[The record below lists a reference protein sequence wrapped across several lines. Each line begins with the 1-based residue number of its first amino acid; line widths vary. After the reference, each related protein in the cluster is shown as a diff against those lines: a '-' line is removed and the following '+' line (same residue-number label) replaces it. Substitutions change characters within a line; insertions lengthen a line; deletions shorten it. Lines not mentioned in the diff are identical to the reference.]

1 MRFARLDAMASLI
14 PPGVLVVAACWLVQ
28 QLPQLPSRAL
38 TIAMLLVGLL
48 LLWFGRFA
56 LLVGSAL
63 CAFSWA
69 VLQATDALDKRLP
82 EFMDGAE
89 LVVVGVIEQMPQ
101 QFERGVRFRF
111 LIERCVEVVQ
121 HCPAQVAVR
130 ASWYS
135 AGLFGKTAQPVP
147 PIEPGQRWQLSLRLK
162 RPHATLNPGLFDAEL
177 RALQEGVAALAYVRK
192 AKPGYPNQQLQSGM
206 PGPLHLVERLRMVL
220 RERIRLALAS
230 LSPQT
235 SGVLVALVIG
245 DQAAISAPWWELF
258 NRTGIGHLMSISG
271 LHITMLAALA
281 GGATGRIWRSVRL
294 AQWMHPYALPALVP
308 APQARWLAGVL
319 AAFAYSLL
327 AGWGIPAQRTCWM
340 LAVAGLA
347 VTIGRARNASSVI
360 CAAAAVVCLMD
371 PWAPMAAGFWLSFA
385 AVSSIIWYG
394 SRSVARRSPQNGLG
408 MPPIARGDAQAL
420 DANQENR
427 TSGIADRWRL
437 RLGALLLEA
446 ARTQFAATVVLLP
459 LGVLFFASVSL
470 VSPLANALAIP
481 LVSALITPLAM
492 AGAALTLISEW
503 GGGLILN
510 LAGLLTEGLLAS
522 LAWLDRGGGAAL
534 TIALPS
540 PLVFMLAA
548 VSCACL
554 LAPLP
559 LRGKLVSAFGLLPLL
574 FSPSASIDPDDLILT
589 ALDVGQGTAVL
600 VETGGRRLLYD
611 TGPPLGG
618 EVDAGSRIIVPYLRA
633 RGIRRLDALV
643 VSHLDSDHSSG
654 ALSVLRNVSV
664 DWVASSL
671 PHGHPIIE
679 ASRQHH
685 QCLRD
690 EHWQWGSSRFRWLHP
705 DQDQL
710 DARRGS
716 TNARSCVLRIE
727 SPGGDVLL
735 VGDIE
740 ARQERMLLS
749 REAPAQ
755 LRAKVLL
762 APHHGSKTSSTPEFL
777 AAVSPSIAIFQVGFR
792 NRYRHPHPAVLTR
805 YRNAGVQILRSDQHA
820 AIQVRMRKGATPQVT
835 LMRVHDRRYW
845 RILVSDDQEPASAQ
859 GQPTARSSRRRS
871 STRRRAPVGR
881 RRSTETARAR
891 RSARV

>member
-1 MRFARLDAMASLI
+1 MRLARLDAVASLI
-14 PPGVLVVAACWLVQ
+14 PPGVMVVAACWLVQ
-28 QLPQLPSRAL
+28 QLPQLPTRSV
-38 TIAMLLVGLL
+38 TISVLLVGLL
-48 LLWFGRFA
+48 LLWCGRFA

-63 CAFSWA
+63 CAFAWA
-69 VLQATDALDKRLP
+69 VLQANAALDQRLP
-82 EFMDGAE
+82 ESLDGAE
-89 LVVVGVIEQMPQ
+89 LVLVGVVDQMPQ
-101 QFERGVRFRF
+101 QVERGVRFRF
-111 LIERCVEVVQ
+111 LIERCVESGQ
-121 HCPAQVAVR
+121 HCPGQVPLRV
-130 ASWYS
+130 SWYS
-135 AGLFGKTAQPVP
+135 TGVFGKAAQPVP
-147 PIEPGQRWQLSLRLK
+147 QIAPGQRWQLSLRLK

-177 RALQEGVAALAYVRK
+177 RSLQEGVAAIAYVRK
-192 AKPGYPNQQLQSGM
+192 ARPGYPNQQLQSDM
-206 PGPLHLVERLRMVL
+206 PGPLHLVERLRMLL
-220 RERIRLALAS
+220 RERIRMALS
-230 LSPQT
+230 NLSPQT

-281 GGATGRIWRSVRL
+281 GGATGRIWRSVRF
-294 AQWMHPYALPALVP
+294 AQWMHPYSLPALLP

-340 LAVAGLA
+340 LAVAGFA

-394 SRSVARRSPQNGLG
+394 SRSVARHASQRDAG
-408 MPPIARGDAQAL
+408 MPPIAHGEVGAGDAGRR
-420 DANQENR
+420 NR
-427 TSGIADRWRL
+427 KLESVHRWRV
-437 RLGALLLEA
+437 RLGVLLLEA

-470 VSPLANALAIP
+470 VSPLANAFAIP

-492 AGAALTLISEW
+492 AGAALTLVNGW
-503 GGGLILN
+503 GGGLILS
-510 LAGLLTEGLLAS
+510 LAGFLTEGLLAS

-534 TIALPS
+534 TIAVPS
-540 PLVFMLAA
+540 PWVFMLAA
-548 VSCACL
+548 ASCACL
-554 LAPLP
+554 LAPFP
-559 LRGKLVSAFGLLPLL
+559 LRGKGVSAFGLLPLL
-574 FSPSASIDPDDLILT
+574 FSPSASLDPNDLIVT

-618 EVDAGSRIIVPYLRA
+618 DVDAGSRIIVPYLRA
-633 RGIRRLDALV
+633 RGIRHLDAMV

-654 ALSVLRNVSV
+654 ALSVLRNLSV

-671 PHGHPIIE
+671 SHEHPIVA

-685 QCLRD
+685 PCLRD
-690 EHWQWGSSRFRWLHP
+690 EHWQWGVSRFRWLHP

-727 SPGGDVLL
+727 SPGGAVLL

-740 ARQERMLLS
+740 ARQERTLLS
-749 REAPAQ
+749 REEPAL
-755 LRAKVLL
+755 LRAKLLL

-792 NRYRHPHPAVLTR
+792 NRYRHPHPAVLAR
-805 YRNAGVQILRSDQHA
+805 YRSRGVQILRSDRHA
-820 AIQVRMRKGATPQVT
+820 AIQVRLRQGADPQIT

-845 RILVSDDQEPASAQ
+845 RIQVSDDQEPAIAQ
-859 GQPTARSSRRRS
+859 KQPIARSSRRRS
-871 STRRRAPVGR
+871 STQRRAPAER
-881 RRSTETARAR
+881 RRSTGTATAR